1 MTLTPLPG
9 VNAIRA
15 LRWILKSVL
24 RQHGMKCIDI
34 VEVKDHAGSEPRALV
49 GEAAQSAHQ

>member
-1 MTLTPLPG
+1 
-9 VNAIRA
+9 
-15 LRWILKSVL
+15 VL